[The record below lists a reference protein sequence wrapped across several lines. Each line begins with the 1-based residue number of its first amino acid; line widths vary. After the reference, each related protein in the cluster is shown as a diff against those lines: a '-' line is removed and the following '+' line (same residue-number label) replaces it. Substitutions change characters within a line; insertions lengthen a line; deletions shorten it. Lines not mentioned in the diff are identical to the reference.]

1 MHVRVLGSAAGGG
14 FPQWNCNC
22 PRCDGL
28 RKGTL
33 RAQPRTQSSLAIS
46 SDGIHWVLL
55 NASPDILKQIR
66 DFPALQPARAPRDT
80 GIVGVV
86 LMDSQIDHTTG
97 LLSLREGKVLNLYC
111 TEQVHGD
118 LTSTNPLLKILDHYC
133 EVRWHRIDPRG
144 AGFTVEGAEHLLFKP
159 LPVYGKAPPYSPHRN
174 DPHEGDNLGLCITDT
189 RTGRTLFYAPGLER
203 IDDPILTAMREA
215 DCLLVD
221 GTCWTNDEMIT
232 LGLSQKRALDMGH
245 LPQSGPGGM
254 IEVLAPLTKPRKILI
269 HINNT
274 NPILDED
281 SPERATLTQHG
292 IEVAYDGMDIM
303 L

>member
-221 GTCWTNDEMIT
+221 GTRQIIAESGSTRIGTSPRCVHNNAGKRHCRVVPELRPPIQQVAARFPS
-232 LGLSQKRALDMGH
+232 LSSSQTVGVKKTSL
-245 LPQSGPGGM
+245 LP
-254 IEVLAPLTKPRKILI
+254 AR
-269 HINNT
+269 
-274 NPILDED
+274 
-281 SPERATLTQHG
+281 
-292 IEVAYDGMDIM
+292 
-303 L
+303 